1 MSDYSTLAHE
11 SISRLAEFLVSTGD
25 NISRQKWIDRLFD
38 DMKEVGNYDEL
49 GPLAWRANDV
59 AVLLNKGHLPNEIRE
74 CPYRGIVAGPDDGP
88 APHPMAARPDRS
100 IPPKGFKL
108 NPNGGYTPD
117 MDDTEVRA
125 RIACFGMPDTFAE
138 LWKNPLPSQAEI
150 QRALAIQDLRERR
163 FKMGLPTLSQ
173 EQLDALLDGHEPG
186 QDAEE
191 LHQATPRFTLLSAQ
205 DVQSEPRAPWTIRG
219 IAPRIGLGA
228 VVGPPGVGKGFLIL
242 NLLAHVAENRPWFGH
257 AIPEPR
263 PVVYVVLE
271 GWGGMA
277 DRIRAWEVANDRPL
291 PSNIHFVRDALD
303 LRSASARQALA
314 EAIREAGAGGGLLVV
329 DTLARAAPGADENSV
344 VDMGDLIAGAT
355 ELAEQLHALAI
366 LVHHVGKDAS
376 KGLRGHSSLLGALD
390 FSIELSRAGDVRTWT
405 LSKSKDGE
413 DGITGMF
420 RLRSVELGNDPETG
434 EPISSCVA
442 DPIEPEDGSPMIRR
456 PAKPKT
462 GNRRIIFDK
471 LGELLRKAG
480 ERRPE
485 NAPASLPQGRPC
497 VRLEEVIG
505 QLGEAL
511 TCEPKRRGE
520 RARSALASLISE
532 GHYKLE
538 DGHLWSP

>member
-1 MSDYSTLAHE
+1 MMGCADFFAPRPN
-11 SISRLAEFLVSTGD
+11 RLAPDYRPPFGFVVAHDGSLEPECKPFTPEEL
-25 NISRQKWIDRLFD
+25 SRARLRWD
-38 DMKEVGNYDEL
+38 L
-49 GPLAWRANDV
+49 
-59 AVLLNKGHLPNEIRE
+59 
-74 CPYRGIVAGPDDGP
+74 
-88 APHPMAARPDRS
+88 AARRQRMDLPA
-100 IPPKGFKL
+100 L
-108 NPNGGYTPD
+108 TP
-117 MDDTEVRA
+117 
-125 RIACFGMPDTFAE
+125 
-138 LWKNPLPSQAEI
+138 
-150 QRALAIQDLRERR
+150 
-163 FKMGLPTLSQ
+163 
-173 EQLDALLDGHEPG
+173 EQLDTMTDGEGLG
-186 QDAEE
+186 QELEE
-191 LHQATPRFTLLSAQ
+191 APQAAPRFTLLSAG
-205 DVQSEPRAPWTIRG
+205 DVQSEPRAPWTVRG
-219 IAPRIGLGA
+219 IAPRTGLGA

-242 NLLAHVAENRPWFGH
+242 NLLAHVAESRPWFGH
-257 AIPEPR
+257 AITEPR
-263 PVVYVVLE
+263 PVVYLVLE
-271 GWGGMA
+271 GWGGLA
-277 DRIRAWEVANDRPL
+277 DRIRAWEVANDRPM
-291 PSNIHFVRDALD
+291 PSNIHFVRDAFD

-405 LSKSKDGE
+405 LSKSKDGQ

-420 RLRSVELGNDPETG
+420 RLRTVELGNDPETG

-471 LGELLRKAG
+471 LGQLLREG
-480 ERRPE
+480 GDRRPE

-497 VRLEEVIG
+497 VLLEEVIG